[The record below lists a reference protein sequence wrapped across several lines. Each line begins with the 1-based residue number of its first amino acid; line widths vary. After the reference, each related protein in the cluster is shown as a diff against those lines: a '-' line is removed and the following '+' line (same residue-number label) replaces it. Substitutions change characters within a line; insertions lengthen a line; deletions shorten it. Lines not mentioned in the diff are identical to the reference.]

1 MMDERGFRVVTFSE
15 MREMKV
21 SQMKPRPKVVFV
33 NRRKAFQPPSDTLA
47 QYIEL
52 KRRAKSNP
60 RIDLRQSA
68 FGERYRNRYGHKIIR
83 SNDAMGQLR
92 RLAEES
98 RERPV
103 LMVIDK
109 DRPDGEILVELV
121 NHMMASGAW

>member
-1 MMDERGFRVVTFSE
+1 MTERGFSVVTFSE
-15 MREMKV
+15 MREMRV
-21 SQMKPRPKVVFV
+21 SQMQPRPKVVFV

-47 QYIEL
+47 QYVEM
-52 KRRAKSNP
+52 RQRAKSNP
-60 RIDLRQSA
+60 RINLRQSA

-83 SNDAMGQLR
+83 SSDAMRQLR
-92 RLAEES
+92 RLAEIS

-109 DRPDGEILVELV
+109 DRPDGDILVELV

>member
-1 MMDERGFRVVTFSE
+1 MMDVRGFSVVTFSE
-15 MREMKV
+15 MREMRV

-47 QYIEL
+47 QHEEL
-52 KRRAKSNP
+52 DGMDGRVA
-60 RIDLRQSA
+60 RITNTQSA

-83 SNDAMGQLR
+83 SSDAMGQLR